1 MSKNNLGLSEED
13 LETLRNAASPTAE
26 IMRAIQNL
34 SDRLDAE
41 HKESG
46 KLERKRYRIT
56 TAIAIASLIAALV
69 AAVAAVI
76 PLFN

>member
-1 MSKNNLGLSEED
+1 MPNNNLGLNDEELD
-13 LETLRNAASPTAE
+13 VLRNAASPTAE

-41 HKESG
+41 HKEASE
-46 KLERKRYRIT
+46 LERKRYGIT